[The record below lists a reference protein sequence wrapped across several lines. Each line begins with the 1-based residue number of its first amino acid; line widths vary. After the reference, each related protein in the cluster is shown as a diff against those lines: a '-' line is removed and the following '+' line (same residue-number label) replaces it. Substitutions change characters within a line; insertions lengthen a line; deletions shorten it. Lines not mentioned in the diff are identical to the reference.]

1 MQASGNIMDEKNSQ
15 SLFSSMNLYDAV
27 FNYML
32 TMALHG
38 NVLAGGP

>member
-1 MQASGNIMDEKNSQ
+1 
-15 SLFSSMNLYDAV
+15 MNLYGAV